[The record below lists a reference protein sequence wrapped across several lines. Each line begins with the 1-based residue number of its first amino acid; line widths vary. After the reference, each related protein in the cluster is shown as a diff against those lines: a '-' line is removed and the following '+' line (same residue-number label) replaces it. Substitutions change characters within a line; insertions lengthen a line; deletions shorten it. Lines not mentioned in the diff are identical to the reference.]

1 MFNFR
6 ATILNDPKPDF
17 FRHQPRI
24 FVDYTNLHP
33 DGPELGQMRYYFYLA
48 LLVILFT
55 GLYLLKSNSIK
66 HYRFIHN
73 ILKLLLLAGVLS
85 LVLIDTSLI
94 VEKVINKLGY
104 HLI

>member
-1 MFNFR
+1 LSLVLLISTLIPVVLLFS
-6 ATILNDPKPDF
+6 
-17 FRHQPRI
+17 
-24 FVDYTNLHP
+24 Y
-33 DGPELGQMRYYFYLA
+33 PELGQMRYYFYLA